1 MADFCQARSLS
12 TFWKQPILLLL
23 IQDDALIFRCELA
36 PPSWSKSLSVNG
48 TGFAWLVVRED
59 ARNLYSQGVLIR
71 HFLVMFLRGF
81 STGER

>member
-12 TFWKQPILLLL
+12 TFWKQPILLL

-59 ARNLYSQGVLIR
+59 ACICIHREY
-71 HFLVMFLRGF
+71 
-81 STGER
+81 